1 MTTDGVHHRARHVIS
16 ALHAHLVF
24 VRKHRR
30 GALTG
35 EMIWFLVSAFGKVCQ
50 GFGAALAECPGEND
64 HVHLLVEYP
73 PKCQPQR

>member
-1 MTTDGVHHRARHVIS
+1 
-16 ALHAHLVF
+16 
-24 VRKHRR
+24 
-30 GALTG
+30 
-35 EMIWFLVSAFGKVCQ
+35 MIWFLVSAFGKVCQ